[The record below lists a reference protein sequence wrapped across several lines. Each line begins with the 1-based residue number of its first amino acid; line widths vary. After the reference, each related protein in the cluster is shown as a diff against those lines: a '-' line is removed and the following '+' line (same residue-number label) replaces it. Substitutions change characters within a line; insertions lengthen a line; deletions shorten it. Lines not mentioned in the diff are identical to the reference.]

1 MALFTRF
8 FDLIWHEAMEQ
19 NIQNILSLLE
29 NSSHAK
35 VVDIGC
41 GDGQVTIRYKEK
53 IGGEIT
59 GVDGVKER
67 LEAALD
73 KGVDKI
79 ITVELEKKWPLKN
92 SSFDVAISNQV
103 IEHILDIDH
112 FVKEI
117 HRILKPGGYCVVS
130 TENLSS
136 WHNIFALILGFQ
148 DFSHHILKKR
158 HISNPLSLH
167 YGEKTCTWSSKD
179 HSGVDD
185 ATYPHIKILTYN
197 SFIKAFLEYGFKFV
211 AGKASGYYPL
221 FGAVGYLAS
230 KIDPYHSHFIT
241 VKMKKPEFSRNL

>member
-1 MALFTRF
+1 MALFSRF
-8 FDLIWHEAMEQ
+8 FDSIWHKAMEQ
-19 NIQNILSLLE
+19 NIQNILFLLE
-29 NSSHAK
+29 NNARAK

-41 GDGQVTIRYKEK
+41 GDGQVTVRYKQR

-59 GVDGVKER
+59 GVDGVEER
-67 LEAALD
+67 LKAALD
-73 KGVDKI
+73 KGVDHI
-79 ITVELEKKWPLKN
+79 INVELEKKWPLKD
-92 SSFDVAISNQV
+92 SSFDVVVSNQV

-112 FVKEI
+112 FIKEI
-117 HRILKPGGYCVVS
+117 YRILKPGGYCVVS

-158 HISNPLSLH
+158 HVGNPLSLH
-167 YGEKTCTWSSKD
+167 YEEKTCTWSRKD

-185 ATYPHIKILTYN
+185 TAYPHIKILTYR
-197 SFIKAFLEYGFKFV
+197 SFIKVFSEYGFEFM

-221 FGAVGYLAS
+221 FGFIGQLAC

-241 VKMKKPEFSRNL
+241 IKARKPFS